1 MDNQDQICLF
11 DGDSLSGYLGARQ
24 RAVAGVVEGIHQQ
37 EFLAAGDEAVVKQ
50 VVDQL
55 SVAPLVLDRDQMQ
68 TRQTDTKI
76 RMMVDGDD
84 YGRPVRR
91 EELVH
96 AYKLSYVIP
105 FSGEALLWQLNNG
118 PRGERMGSVDAARG
132 LLTLTFENAT
142 HVDSHWYQRQMRQA
156 MADIDRVIHDQGTV
170 LAPFHR
176 RLAEAAASAVAR
188 RRRRTQV

>member
-1 MDNQDQICLF
+1 MENQEQICLF
-11 DGDSLSGYLGARQ
+11 DGDSLSSYLDARQ
-24 RAVAGVVEGIHQQ
+24 RAVGSVVEGIPDAD
-37 EFLAAGDEAVVKQ
+37 FLAAGDEAVVKQ

-68 TRQTDTKI
+68 TRQVETKI

-91 EELVH
+91 EELVR

-105 FSGEALLWQLNNG
+105 FSGEAALWQLSNG
-118 PRGERMGSVDAARG
+118 PRGGRMGSVDAARG
-132 LLTLTFENAT
+132 MLTLTFENAT
-142 HVDSHWYQRQMRQA
+142 HVDSHWYQRQMRLA

>member
-24 RAVAGVVEGIHQQ
+24 RAVGGVVEGIPRE
-37 EFLAAGDEAVVKQ
+37 EFLAAGDEALVKQ
-50 VVDQL
+50 VVDRL
-55 SVAPLVLDRDQMQ
+55 SVTPLVLDRDQMQ
-68 TRQTDTKI
+68 TRQVDTKI

-84 YGRPVRR
+84 YGMPVRR
-91 EELVH
+91 EQWVR

-105 FSGEALLWQLNNG
+105 FSGEAALWQLNNG
-118 PRGERMGSVDAARG
+118 PRGEQMGSVDPAQG
-132 LLTLTFENAT
+132 LLTLTFENAA
-142 HVDSHWYQRQMRQA
+142 HVDSNWYQRQMQQT

-188 RRRRTQV
+188 RRQQIQA

>member
-1 MDNQDQICLF
+1 MENQEQICLF
-11 DGDSLSGYLGARQ
+11 DGDSLSSYLDARQ
-24 RAVAGVVEGIHQQ
+24 RAVGSVVEGIPDAD
-37 EFLAAGDEAVVKQ
+37 FLAAGDEAVVKQ

-55 SVAPLVLDRDQMQ
+55 SVTPLVLDRDQMQ
-68 TRQTDTKI
+68 TRQVETKI

-91 EELVH
+91 EELVR

-118 PRGERMGSVDAARG
+118 PRGERLGVVDAAHG
-132 LLTLTFENAT
+132 LLTLTLENAIY
-142 HVDSHWYQRQMRQA
+142 VEPSWYQRQMEQT
-156 MADIDRVIHDQGTV
+156 MADIDRAIDGQGTV

-188 RRRRTQV
+188 RRRQPPT